1 MLCKLPVAITIVNRV
16 STVFLNMQRK
26 YSVLTTSVTLWV
38 VMLKTK
44 KKSIYLT
51 YTGNKTEHLVMN
63 SKSLKSVFLYLQFS
77 GQLMHVKLCASCYI
91 VN

>member
-26 YSVLTTSVTLWV
+26 YSVLTRSVTLWV

-44 KKSIYLT
+44 KNQFYLT
-51 YTGNKTEHLVMN
+51 YTGNKTFGDEFKKPNVDHPVN
-63 SKSLKSVFLYLQFS
+63 QYSYIFS
-77 GQLMHVKLCASCYI
+77 FQVS
-91 VN
+91 